1 MPKSEEKL
9 LSGARQLD
17 EEALGS
23 IYDAFSSAIFRYAL
37 RLIGNS
43 EAAEDVVSETFFRF
57 IRSIQGGGGPK
68 KHLKAYLY
76 RVAHNLIVDQYRRN
90 PIAELDFDTE
100 TLERTEGKEDPAYQ
114 AEMLI
119 AQSEVRKKLWM
130 LTEEQ
135 RQVIVLKYLEGM
147 SNQEVANVLGKPVGA
162 IKSLQHRGLNS
173 LRRMFAKDEQ
183 KRSSEDGRT

>member
-9 LSGARQLD
+9 LYGARQLD
-17 EEALGS
+17 EEALVS
-23 IYDAFSSAIFRYAL
+23 IYDAFSSAIFRYAV
-37 RLIGNS
+37 RLIGNPES
-43 EAAEDVVSETFFRF
+43 AEDVVSETFFRF
-57 IRSIQGGGGPK
+57 IRSIQAGGGPK

-90 PIAELDFDTE
+90 PIAELDLDTE
-100 TLERTEGKEDPAYQ
+100 ILEHTEGNEDPAYK

-119 AQSEVRKKLWM
+119 AQSEVRAKLWK

-147 SNQEVANVLGKPVGA
+147 NNQEVANVLGKPVGA

-173 LRRMFAKDEQ
+173 LRRMFAKDEH
-183 KRSSEDGRT
+183 KRSSEDVRN